1 MKEVLERQVV
11 QPHYGIIKATAETK
25 MARVDHKG
33 DARDIAGEILRKYEC
48 GGIRLDVGCEEDYL
62 QLIVRCITENRRVRI
77 LNHNMHGL
85 YHYFTDARLR
95 EIYADSVVMIDGWW
109 ILAILKAHGYPV
121 TSVNRMAWIDF
132 IWPLLTFAERRR
144 FRVFWL
150 GNSPAVNE
158 QGLRQISE
166 RLPSLMIAGHHGYFD
181 HSFGSQDNREIVAR
195 INDFGTDI
203 CIVGMGTPLQE
214 LWMKSHGRMLRAPVM
229 LMAGACLEFISGHAV
244 TPPRWLGPLGLEW
257 VHRFASDPRRFAFR
271 YLVEPW
277 RVLFEISKHDLA
289 DVSTRALGFRAH
301 PRPERGMDDHG
312 MAERERN
319 ERAVYEHSRAER
331 KRK

>member
-1 MKEVLERQVV
+1 
-11 QPHYGIIKATAETK
+11 
-25 MARVDHKG
+25 MARVDHRG
-33 DARDIAGEILRKYEC
+33 DAREIAGAFLRHYEC
-48 GGIRLDVGCEEDYL
+48 GGIRLDVGCTEDYL
-62 QLIVRCITENRRVRI
+62 QLIDQCIIERRHLRI

-95 EIYADSVVMIDGWW
+95 EIYADSVVMIDGSS
-109 ILAILKAHGYPV
+109 ILAILKAHGCPV
-121 TSVNRMAWIDF
+121 SFANRMAWIDF
-132 IWPLLTFAERRR
+132 VWPLLTFAEKRR

-158 QGLRQISE
+158 QGLRKVRE
-166 RLPSLMIAGHHGYFD
+166 RLPSLMIAGHHGFFD
-181 HSFGSQDNREIVAR
+181 HSFGSRDNREIVAR
-195 INDFGTDI
+195 INDSGTDI

-229 LMAGACLEFISGHAV
+229 FMAGACLEFISGHAV

-289 DVSTRALGFRAH
+289 AVSARGLGFRGRS
-301 PRPERGMDDHG
+301 RPERDL
-312 MAERERN
+312 
-319 ERAVYEHSRAER
+319 YEHGRAER
-331 KRK
+331 NRK